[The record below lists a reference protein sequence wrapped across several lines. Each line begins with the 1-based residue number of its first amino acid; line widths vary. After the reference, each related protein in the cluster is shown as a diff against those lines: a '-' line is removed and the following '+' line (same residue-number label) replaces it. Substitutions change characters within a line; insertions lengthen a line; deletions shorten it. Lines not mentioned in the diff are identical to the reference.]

1 MQVVVLF
8 GTIIGAM
15 YFLLFQPDSPI
26 AITLMALAPL
36 SWLGLFSVRFFSEK
50 KKKKEEGGERTKRSV
65 GFIDPDELVKNSQAK
80 RKENEV

>member
-1 MQVVVLF
+1 MQVIVLF

-36 SWLGLFSVRFFSEK
+36 SWFGLFGVRFFSEK
-50 KKKKEEGGERTKRSV
+50 KKKKEEGGEKAKRPI
-65 GFIDPDELVKNSQAK
+65 GFVDPDELVKNSQVK
-80 RKENEV
+80 RSENEV